1 MSSDENILMEKTHKF
16 AKNNKKL
23 ENLILKYF
31 LAPLLGNHNRQG
43 KKKKATRV
51 HFTHIYT
58 TKPTFN
64 TSQNIG
70 ICPNSL

>member
-1 MSSDENILMEKTHKF
+1 MSSDEDILMEKTQKF

-43 KKKKATRV
+43 KKKSNKSTFYTYLPNKA
-51 HFTHIYT
+51 
-58 TKPTFN
+58 
-64 TSQNIG
+64 NI
-70 ICPNSL
+70 